1 MNTPRP
7 AAAGGFLLLMLLV
20 HCVQKVLD
28 GLIVPVYNKIKIN
41 ERGAAR
47 FPAVTVY
54 KPRTNKKGAR
64 LMENMDI
71 MDQISEL
78 KTTIC
83 SLKAV
88 AVSFSRSYTEGT
100 PDANLLA
107 VQIDPENYCYLFH
120 VITDQISEAK
130 DKVTALEAAAEK
142 LYCKQD

>member
-1 MNTPRP
+1 MNNPRP
-7 AAAGGFLLLMLLV
+7 AAAGGFLLVVLLV
-20 HCVQKVLD
+20 HNVQKVLD

-64 LMENMDI
+64 IMNPMD
-71 MDQISEL
+71 MVDQISEL
-78 KTTIC
+78 KNTLC

-88 AVSFSRSYTEGT
+88 AVAFSRSYTEGT

-120 VITDQISEAK
+120 VITDQISTAK
-130 DKVTALEAAAEK
+130 DQITALEAAADK